1 MRRYWLERDAF
12 QTNSVGAPQI
22 GTEVRI
28 EGDSL
33 HHIRDVC
40 RQTVGDHF
48 EVLLDGHAFLVEVV
62 SEKKRE
68 LCAIIR
74 EVRAVDPLP
83 YPRIRVALSI
93 PRFNVLEGVLEKLVE
108 MGVETVQPLFSE
120 NSFIRTAT
128 DTWDAKEARFQKIIQ
143 GATQQCGR
151 GEKMRLAPAKKLTS
165 FLDDLIAEINQT
177 ADTPGLSSQEA
188 PGHTTVAGLFAY
200 EVGTIP
206 VREIV
211 ASISAA
217 KPRAVWVFIGGEGGF
232 SKNEVRLFEEKGFRA
247 ATLGR
252 QVLRVETA
260 CVALVSVLK
269 YELDLMR

>member
-1 MRRYWLERDAF
+1 MRRYWLEREAF
-12 QTNSVGAPQI
+12 AKDVVKTTPEAMVGS
-22 GTEVRI
+22 EVRI

-48 EVLLDGHAFLVEVV
+48 EVLFDGAAFFVEVV
-62 SEKKRE
+62 GEKKRE
-68 LCAIIR
+68 LTAIIR
-74 EVRAVDPLP
+74 EVRTIEPLP
-83 YPRIRVALSI
+83 YPRIRVALAI

-108 MGVETVQPLFSE
+108 MGVESVQPLFSE

-128 DTWDAKEARFQKIIQ
+128 DTWASKETRFEKIIQ
-143 GATQQCGR
+143 SATQQCGR
-151 GEKMRLAPAKKLTS
+151 GEKMRLEPPKKLPE
-165 FLDDLIAEINQT
+165 FLTDLTQNINQNGET
-177 ADTPGLSSQEA
+177 
-188 PGHTTVAGLFAY
+188 AGLFAY
-200 EVGTIP
+200 EIGKVPI
-206 VREIV
+206 RELGRRV
-211 ASISAA
+211 AA
-217 KPRAVWVFIGGEGGF
+217 KSARTVWIFVGGEGGF
-232 SKNEVRLFEEKGFRA
+232 SREEAAAFERVGFPS

>member
-1 MRRYWLERDAF
+1 MRRYWLERESFVTDVVK
-12 QTNSVGAPQI
+12 TNAEAMVG
-22 GTEVRI
+22 TTVRI

-48 EVLLDGHAFLVEVV
+48 EVLYDGAAFLVEVV
-62 SEKKRE
+62 GEKKRE
-68 LCAIIR
+68 LSAIIR
-74 EVRAVDPLP
+74 EVRTIEPLP
-83 YPRIRVALSI
+83 FPRVRVALAI

-108 MGVETVQPLFSE
+108 MGVESVQPLFSD

-128 DTWDAKEARFQKIIQ
+128 DTWGAKETRFEKIIQ
-143 GATQQCGR
+143 SATQQCGR
-151 GEKMRLAPAKKLTS
+151 GEKMRLESPQKLTD
-165 FLDDLIAEINQT
+165 FLGALKTEINQNGQ
-177 ADTPGLSSQEA
+177 A
-188 PGHTTVAGLFAY
+188 AGLFAY
-200 EVGTIP
+200 EIGKVPIRDLGQAI
-206 VREIV
+206 R
-211 ASISAA
+211 AQA
-217 KPRAVWVFIGGEGGF
+217 PRVVWIFVGGEGGF
-232 SKNEVRLFEEKGFRA
+232 SREEAAAFEVAGLKP